1 MTDAGMVEGLLLP
14 YLPSQQILGQ
24 FVISTIIAFVVVQ
37 VGKTWRRDTGR
48 RLLRRSEMTMAAMM
62 VSGAS
67 CLVSLLELHGVA
79 MRQAVVY
86 ASECALLSPLS
97 ITVGLWLLDKFA
109 PDLRRRMSQERRRRE
124 QAAPGLERRGDEHT
138 TTRFL

>member
-1 MTDAGMVEGLLLP
+1 MTDPGVVEGLLLP

-24 FVISTIIAFVVVQ
+24 FVISTVIAFVVVQ

-48 RLLRRSEMTMAAMM
+48 RLLRRSEMTMAAMG

-67 CLVSLLELHGVA
+67 CLISLVELHAVS

-86 ASECALLSPLS
+86 ASECALLSPLL
-97 ITVGLWLLDKFA
+97 ITVGLWLLDRFA
-109 PDLRRRMSQERRRRE
+109 PDLRRRISQERRRRE
-124 QAAPGLERRGDEHT
+124 QAPPGAERRIDDHT
-138 TTRFL
+138 STRFL

>member
-1 MTDAGMVEGLLLP
+1 MTDAVAVQGLLLP

-24 FVISTIIAFVVVQ
+24 FAISTVIAFVVVQ

-48 RLLRRSEMTMAAMM
+48 RVLRRSEMTMAAMT

-67 CLVSLLELHGVA
+67 CLVSLLELHAVP

-86 ASECALLSPLS
+86 ASECALLSPLT
-97 ITVGLWLLDKFA
+97 ITVGLWLLERFA

-124 QAAPGLERRGDEHT
+124 QAPPGEERRGDEHT
-138 TTRFL
+138 STRFL